1 MKKGTKITYTKEGVF
16 GFNKFKL
23 NNGLN
28 MVSSRPIT
36 ELRRTN
42 V

>member
-23 NNGLN
+23 NNGRCMLIILIN
-28 MVSSRPIT
+28 
-36 ELRRTN
+36 L
-42 V
+42 